1 MTADARR
8 APPPPGSPAPR
19 RWGGRQAGAAE
30 AAGPLPV
37 VPPAA
42 GLWRIAG
49 GRLWRSR
56 RGRTGLLIVLAMA
69 LMAVFAPAIAPHPPL
84 AVAPREQFQPP
95 SWGHPFGTD
104 EFGRDLFSRVIYG
117 SRISLIAGGG
127 AVLLA
132 AIVGVTLGM
141 LAGHFR
147 GVTETILARLFDLIL
162 AFPAVLLA
170 IAAIAVL
177 GRSTQ
182 SAVIAIGMINV
193 PAFARLARAS
203 VLTEAGKEYV
213 EAERSLGAGHRHI
226 LVRTLLPNVLPPVMV
241 LASVAMASAILLEA
255 SLSFLGLGT
264 QPPAPSWGNMV
275 SAGRTYLSNAEWYGV
290 FPGLFIVVLIFGL
303 NLLGDGLRDALDPR
317 GTRTPSG

>member
-1 MTADARR
+1 MPFA
-8 APPPPGSPAPR
+8 
-19 RWGGRQAGAAE
+19 AGAE
-30 AAGPLPV
+30 RTSPQ
-37 VPPAA
+37 
-42 GLWRIAG
+42 GLWRIAAA
-49 GRLWRSR
+49 RLWRNPA
-56 RGRTGLLIVLAMA
+56 GRNGLLIVLVMA
-69 LMAVFAPAIAPHPPL
+69 LVAVFAPLIAPHPPL
-84 AVAPREQFQPP
+84 ELSPREQFRAP
-95 SWGHPFGTD
+95 SREHPFGTD

-132 AIVGVTLGM
+132 AVGGVTLGM
-141 LAGHFR
+141 LAGYFR
-147 GVTETILARLFDLIL
+147 GLTEAILARLFDLIL

-182 SAVIAIGMINV
+182 SAVIAIGLINV

-203 VLTEAGKEYV
+203 VLTEAEKEYV

-226 LVRTLLPNVLPPVMV
+226 LLRTLLPNVLPSVMV

-275 SAGRTYLSNAEWYGV
+275 SAGRTYLSNAEWYGL
-290 FPGLFIVVLIFGL
+290 FPGLMIVALILGL

-317 GTRTPSG
+317 GGRRRSG

>member
-1 MTADARR
+1 MNE
-8 APPPPGSPAPR
+8 AP
-19 RWGGRQAGAAE
+19 
-30 AAGPLPV
+30 
-37 VPPAA
+37 A
-42 GLWRIAG
+42 GLWRIAA
-49 GRLWRSR
+49 GRLWRTR
-56 RGRTGLLIVLAMA
+56 RGRAGLLIVLAMTVVA
-69 LMAVFAPAIAPHPPL
+69 ILAPVVAPYPPL
-84 AVAPREQFQPP
+84 ELSPREQFQAP
-95 SWGHPFGTD
+95 SRRHPFGTD
-104 EFGRDLFSRVIYG
+104 EFGRDLFSRVIHG

-132 AIVGVTLGM
+132 AVVGVTLGM
-141 LAGHFR
+141 AAGYFR
-147 GVTETILARLFDLIL
+147 GRTESVLARLFDLIL

-182 SAVIAIGMINV
+182 SAIIAIGVVNL
-193 PAFARLARAS
+193 PAFGRLARAS
-203 VLTEAGKEYV
+203 VLAEVEKEYV

-241 LASVAMASAILLEA
+241 LASVSMASAILLEA

-275 SAGRTYLSNAEWYGV
+275 SAGRIYLSNQAWYGV
-290 FPGLFIVVLIFGL
+290 FPGAFIVVLILGL

-317 GTRTPSG
+317 AGQRTSG